1 WDAALGQSLTT
12 LRGHEAV
19 GVQHHLVPSHPR
31 MLCFCLR

>member
-1 WDAALGQSLTT
+1 GRCARPVADHAQRP
-12 LRGHEAV
+12 RGR